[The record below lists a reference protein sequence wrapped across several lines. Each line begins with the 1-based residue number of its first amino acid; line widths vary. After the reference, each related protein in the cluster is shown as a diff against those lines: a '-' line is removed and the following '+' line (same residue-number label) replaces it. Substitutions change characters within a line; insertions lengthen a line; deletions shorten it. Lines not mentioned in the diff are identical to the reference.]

1 MKDKIVK
8 YFWNIS
14 PLSVE
19 EAEAIKESSV
29 IKTFKKGTILL
40 REGQYSSDTYFVFEG
55 LIRQYQI
62 IDGEEKTTAF
72 FTEDQWIISLNGSD
86 SNKPSNCYWVCDE
99 DCLLLTGNDA
109 SAQAL
114 FDRFPRLEGIA
125 RKVIE
130 HTFAEFQQK
139 MLNYLNDSPEQRYL
153 RLVEANPDLVQRIP
167 QYQLASY
174 IGVKPESL
182 SRIRR
187 RIMKKS

>member
-8 YFWNIS
+8 YFSNIS

-86 SNKPSNCYWVCDE
+86 SNKPSNC
-99 DCLLLTGNDA
+99 
-109 SAQAL
+109 
-114 FDRFPRLEGIA
+114 
-125 RKVIE
+125 
-130 HTFAEFQQK
+130 
-139 MLNYLNDSPEQRYL
+139 
-153 RLVEANPDLVQRIP
+153 
-167 QYQLASY
+167 
-174 IGVKPESL
+174 
-182 SRIRR
+182 
-187 RIMKKS
+187 

>member
-1 MKDKIVK
+1 MKEKIVR
-8 YFWNIS
+8 YFSQIS
-14 PLSVE
+14 PISVE

-29 IKTFKKGTILL
+29 IKTFKKGTVLL
-40 REGQYSSDTYFVFEG
+40 REGQFSGDTYFVLQG

-62 IDGEEKTTAF
+62 IDGEEKTTNF
-72 FTEDQWIISLNGSD
+72 FVEDQWIISLAGSEPQ
-86 SNKPSNCYWVCDE
+86 KPSNCYWVCDE
-99 DCLLLTGNDA
+99 DSVLLTGNDA

-125 RKVIE
+125 RKIIE
-130 HTFAEFQQK
+130 NTFAEFQQK
-139 MLNYLNDSPEQRYL
+139 MLNYLSDSPEQRYL
-153 RLVEANPDLVQRIP
+153 RLVESNPDLVQRIP

-187 RIMKKS
+187 RIMKKN